1 MVHHTINTR
10 IDPARIASIK
20 IYNMPFSTSHFKI
33 FGALFILISLLSC
46 AYQGLPVHRD
56 PSRSESSNKDIDS
69 SFSTESPQSNAPND
83 ALDFAFSSKSR
94 FRPISWNQLPGF
106 ESTPTTKIWSDLLDN
121 CLKPHPV
128 WSHLCKEM
136 RPLTLADEQDQRI
149 WLLSQL
155 QPFRVEALDGQDLGL
170 LTSYFEPIFRASL
183 TQNDTFNYPVY
194 APPASLL
201 TAKRKG
207 ESWFSRKE
215 IETLP
220 TVQAELQN
228 QAIAWLEDPIDLMI
242 LHVQGSARLRV
253 ETSPSQ
259 FSDYRLSFAA
269 SNDWPYQSIAKWLL
283 DQGLLKD
290 PSWQGIR
297 SALDKNPQLA
307 KEALW
312 SNPRYIFFS
321 RSILSDISS
330 GPKGAWGIPLKA
342 NLSVA
347 IDPKSI
353 PLGMPLW
360 LESEGSISMRQMVIS
375 QDTGNAING
384 SIRADYFAG
393 TGPLAGEFANK
404 IKQNLKLWLILP
416 RRFNP

>member
-1 MVHHTINTR
+1 MVHHTIKTKME
-10 IDPARIASIK
+10 PARIASIK
-20 IYNMPFSTSHFKI
+20 MYNMPFLTSHFKI
-33 FGALFILISLLSC
+33 FCGLFILISLFSC
-46 AYQGLPVHRD
+46 AYHGLPVQRE
-56 PSRSESSNKDIDS
+56 PISSESSKKDIDP
-69 SFSTESPQSNAPND
+69 SFSTETLPSKAPLS
-83 ALDFAFSSKSR
+83 AFDFTFSSKSR
-94 FRPISWNQLPGF
+94 FRSVSWNQLPGF
-106 ESTPTTKIWSDLLDN
+106 ESTPTTKIWSDLLEN
-121 CLKPHPV
+121 CVKPHPI
-128 WSHLCKEM
+128 WSSFCKEM
-136 RPLTLADEQDQRI
+136 RPLTLADDQDQRI
-149 WLLSQL
+149 WLLSHL
-155 QPFRVEALDGQDLGL
+155 QPFRVETLEGQDLGL

-183 TQNDTFNYPVY
+183 TQHDTFNYPVY

-201 TAKRKG
+201 TSKRKG
-207 ESWFSRKE
+207 ETWFSRKE

-220 TVQAELQN
+220 TLQAELQN

-253 ETSPSQ
+253 ETSPAQ

-269 SNDWPYQSIAKWLL
+269 SNDWPYQSMAKWLL

-290 PSWQGIR
+290 TSWQGIR
-297 SALDKNPQLA
+297 SALEKNPQLT

-321 RSILSDISS
+321 RSILSEVSS
-330 GPKGAWGIPLKA
+330 GPQGAWGIPLKA

-360 LESEGSISMRQMVIS
+360 LESEGSISIKQMVLS

-416 RRFNP
+416 RRFIP